1 MRILIAD
8 DEPLAR
14 ARLRRLVD
22 DLDAGS
28 VVAEASDGAEAL
40 ALTESCRPDL
50 LLLDIRMPRM
60 DGLEVARHLTKLS
73 EPPAVVFTT
82 AYDAHALAAIE
93 ACAVAYLLKPIRKNR
108 LEVALERART
118 LTRAQRVA
126 LDDATVETNQVRFNL
141 SATLNGRLRLLPIAE
156 VRYFRAEHKY
166 VTARHPDGELVID
179 DPLGTLEREF
189 RERFMRVHRNALV
202 ALEHVSGLSR
212 GTDGQLCIEFHGIV
226 DRVPISRRLAAT
238 VRKALK
244 RRPPNSHIS
253 YPGGS

>member
-14 ARLRRLVD
+14 ARLRWLVD

-108 LEVALERART
+108 LEVALEGAHSHPRPAGGTRRRDGGDQPGALQLECHPQRST
-118 LTRAQRVA
+118 PPSADRRGALLPGRAQVC
-126 LDDATVETNQVRFNL
+126 D
-141 SATLNGRLRLLPIAE
+141 
-156 VRYFRAEHKY
+156 RA
-166 VTARHPDGELVID
+166 
-179 DPLGTLEREF
+179 
-189 RERFMRVHRNALV
+189 
-202 ALEHVSGLSR
+202 
-212 GTDGQLCIEFHGIV
+212 
-226 DRVPISRRLAAT
+226 
-238 VRKALK
+238 
-244 RRPPNSHIS
+244 PP
-253 YPGGS
+253 